1 MDEPCAEPDPRQTDT
16 ARPRRR
22 SRAVPSPFVPSPV
35 AVGIASLCRRAGR
48 GLSGRTRLGRLPP
61 LAALAAVASVGLW
74 LPGPAPRVAVEAPE
88 ADRTRVREG
97 ARDDATA
104 DVTADASE
112 RVTADVTVD
121 AAASGSAE
129 EAANDAANEAANE
142 AVAMR
147 GPSGSPSKDEKSS
160 APSVPAASLGP
171 RVDTVSGEASAVPV
185 ERHERVVREKRELEA
200 RVAALEAETT
210 ALESEML
217 ALDLQLVSIDSAAR
231 DAGVDLDVLEGDGD
245 IAGVAGDAPEP
256 DAPAPRAPVELGNST
271 LVPAP
276 LSGLE
281 EGAVARNDGPE
292 VRSSAPDAWSD
303 APDILDPLSEPFLP
317 GAAAG
322 TFVGGTAETASAAP
336 LVDDGGAGERAAASA
351 DVGLP
356 VERLVVAEVPYG
368 SAADDAG
375 LLPGDILVAIDD
387 GPVTTL
393 ADIDAYAASGDPAPM
408 HEIELLRGG
417 RRQWLALADSP
428 ARLSLVTRS
437 VDPARLTVD

>member
-1 MDEPCAEPDPRQTDT
+1 MDDSCAERDHGKAAI
-16 ARPRRR
+16 ARPRG
-22 SRAVPSPFVPSPV
+22 RARAPFVPSPV

-48 GLSGRTRLGRLPP
+48 GLSGRTRFGRLPP
-61 LAALAAVASVGLW
+61 LAALAAVASIGLW
-74 LPGPAPRVAVEAPE
+74 LPGP
-88 ADRTRVREG
+88 T
-97 ARDDATA
+97 
-104 DVTADASE
+104 
-112 RVTADVTVD
+112 
-121 AAASGSAE
+121 
-129 EAANDAANEAANE
+129 
-142 AVAMR
+142 
-147 GPSGSPSKDEKSS
+147 
-160 APSVPAASLGP
+160 P
-171 RVDTVSGEASAVPV
+171 RVDGDAPDDVRESARTDVREDVRDGVTAGGTVDTPERAAVDVMVDEAASEVTGETAAMHGPSAPGSSSKEGAPPVPAVPETSAGSRVATVSGEDAAVPV

-245 IAGVAGDAPEP
+245 VAGVAGDAPEP
-256 DAPAPRAPVELGNST
+256 DALAPRAPVELGNST

-281 EGAVARNDGPE
+281 EDVVARSDGPE
-292 VRSSAPDAWSD
+292 GRPSAPDAWSD
-303 APDILDPLSEPFLP
+303 APDVLDPLSDPFLP

-322 TFVGGTAETASAAP
+322 AFVGGTAETASAAP
-336 LVDDGGAGERAAASA
+336 LDDGGAGGRAAASA

-393 ADIDAYAASGDPAPM
+393 SDIDAYAANGDPAPM